1 MKLIAL
7 VSEVIDV
14 SSNQIVNESTAEL
27 WDKAIFKRV
36 NLVDLISIEIIS
48 RLKKPQMSQ
57 KL

>member
-27 WDKAIFKRV
+27 WDKAILKGK
-36 NLVDLISIEIIS
+36 S
-48 RLKKPQMSQ
+48 R
-57 KL
+57 